1 MNFFIGVIE
10 DRQDPEQL
18 GRFRV
23 RVLGLHTEDKII
35 LPTSDLPWATVITPN
50 GGNSGLGQTPPF
62 FVNGTWVL
70 VSFRDNDNQEPLIH
84 GSISGKP
91 AVAGTAK
98 ETGGFFD
105 PEGIYP
111 KEADVSD
118 VNEMAR
124 GSKTA
129 VNPVA
134 RDVLRKTNVATAD
147 FDPIDAGNSASKLA
161 VTGSPGGSWSMPVIV
176 DDRDVP
182 ILGTYAPSYPLNKV
196 FASETGHVL
205 EFDDTDDYRRIH
217 LSHASGSYLEYS
229 NDGTSVS
236 HIVSDKYDVV
246 NSSLYVAVGGNEVH
260 STDGSLKVFAN
271 KGLTSGSHYDIEV
284 GAGANINIMV
294 REGDMNMHIK
304 GNVNQSLDGDFNVS
318 CDNFTIDASNKVT
331 MSSGDVMQLNGGQGV
346 DINGDPID
354 LN

>member
-1 MNFFIGVIE
+1 MKFFIGVIE

-23 RVLGLHTEDKII
+23 RVLGLHTEDKVL
-35 LPTSDLPWATVITPN
+35 LPTKDLPWSTVITPS

-70 VSFRDNDNQEPLIH
+70 LSFRDDDKQEPLIH

-91 AVAGTAK
+91 AVAGTAE

-105 PEGIYP
+105 PEGKYP
-111 KEADVSD
+111 LEADVSD

-124 GSKTA
+124 GSLTA
-129 VNPVA
+129 ANPVA
-134 RDVLRKTNVATAD
+134 RDVLRKTGVATAD
-147 FDPIDAGNSASKLA
+147 FDEITSEEFRLA
-161 VTGSPGGSWSMPVIV
+161 VTGSPGSSWDMPVIV
-176 DDRDVP
+176 NNSNSV
-182 ILGTYAPSYPLNKV
+182 LGTYAPSYPLNKV

-205 EFDDTDDYRRIH
+205 EFDDTTDFKRIQ

-229 NDGTSVS
+229 NEGTCVS
-236 HIVSDKYDVV
+236 HIVKDKYDVV
-246 NSSLYVAVGGNEVH
+246 NSDLYVAVGGNEVH

-284 GAGANINIMV
+284 GAGANINITV
-294 REGDMNMHIK
+294 RSGDVNMRVQ
-304 GNVNQSLDGDFNVS
+304 GNVNQLLDGDLNVS
-318 CDNFTIDASNKVT
+318 CDNFNVDASNKVT
-331 MSSGDVMQLNGGQGV
+331 MSAGDVMQLNGTGV